1 MTQIITLHDI
11 QIANAPK
18 NVDRRTVNLRDL
30 NVEIK
35 HALPEQAKT
44 GADLSLLTAT
54 LCPQEVTVEPDH
66 QWHFDSLFEQTSQ
79 EIHSE
84 EQATEEAN
92 QERLG
97 AASSETKASAPSRK
111 RGEGRRS

>member
-1 MTQIITLHDI
+1 
-11 QIANAPK
+11 
-18 NVDRRTVNLRDL
+18 
-30 NVEIK
+30 
-35 HALPEQAKT
+35 
-44 GADLSLLTAT
+44 LLTAT

-111 RGEGRRS
+111 RGEGRRSRD